1 MREMRDNQGALPLL
15 AILVI
20 IGVVLLL
27 MGWIVIAL
35 TMQSMLAI
43 ILVGAG
49 LYLFVR
55 PSALSGLGTQARI
68 AVPLVLIVLGIV
80 VYGGL
85 LSF

>member
-1 MREMRDNQGALPLL
+1 MRNDQGALPLL
-15 AILVI
+15 AILII
-20 IGVVLLL
+20 IGFLLL
-27 MGWIVIAL
+27 IGGWVIIAL

-49 LYLFVR
+49 LYLLVR

>member
-1 MREMRDNQGALPLL
+1 MRDNQGALPLL
-15 AILVI
+15 AVLVI

-49 LYLFVR
+49 LYLLVR
-55 PSALSGLGTQARI
+55 PSALSGLGTQGRI

>member
-1 MREMRDNQGALPLL
+1 MRNDQGALPLL
-15 AILVI
+15 AILII
-20 IGVVLLL
+20 IGFILLIG
-27 MGWIVIAL
+27 GWVIIAL